1 MADYRKYVRV
11 EEMKE
16 KRKILKRTE
25 EKLQDME
32 FVGTYELEAD
42 SVYGAV
48 IAIPQIA
55 RSMGCTPT
63 MLALCWRSWMLLAL
77 NYLLQG
83 AAIMFIAEE
92 SQIMDVLSGKMHLC
106 DFAYDLE
113 ECPKGNHCTGPGGSK
128 YTPDGLYSYDIW
140 SVRIYMRDALKAAVT
155 GTPLDT
161 KAFKEQVDTSFDPG
175 EYGMENYWCRVLACF
190 IFMMAEVRD
199 LFKTCELI
207 AVLWH
212 TPHHGESWVYKEGA
226 NGDGDPLMSL
236 KFRVAGM
243 PIAWKILNFFILVVP
258 KVFLLYN
265 VCWMGLRFLME
276 TAGIIDLVLGAM
288 TMDFIL
294 TLDEL
299 IFDGLGSATTKHIMG
314 ELEGFAMETGD
325 GDDIVVDTN
334 TSHKTKWGAIKLT
347 LPRRLI
353 FTLLVLFI
361 FEVRYYW
368 VNCDR
373 VDNMY
378 VSKPLY
384 LPKSA
389 NFNFMNFLTG
399 IVEKRK
405 GAVWEMTENQT
416 DL

>member
-1 MADYRKYVRV
+1 MADDRSFVRV

-32 FVGTYELEAD
+32 FRGVYELEAD
-42 SVYGAV
+42 SVYGSV

-55 RSMGCTPT
+55 RSLGCTPT
-63 MLALCWRSWMLLAL
+63 MLALCWRSWMLLIL
-77 NYLLQG
+77 NYFLQG
-83 AAIMFIAEE
+83 SAMMFIAEE
-92 SQIMDVLSGKMHLC
+92 SQVMDVLSGKMHLC

-113 ECPKGNHCTGPGGSK
+113 ECPDHNHCTGPGGTK
-128 YTPDGLYSYDIW
+128 YTADGLYSYDIW
-140 SVRIYMRDALKAAVT
+140 SVRIYMRDTLKAAVS
-155 GTPLDT
+155 GTPLDSPELKKKVD
-161 KAFKEQVDTSFDPG
+161 KAFAPG

-207 AVLWH
+207 AVLWY
-212 TPHHGESWVYKEGA
+212 TPHHGESWVYKDETT
-226 NGDGDPLMSL
+226 NGEGDPLSKL
-236 KFRVAGM
+236 KFRVAGS
-243 PIAWKILNFFILVVP
+243 PIGWKILNFIILVIP

-294 TLDEL
+294 TLDEI
-299 IFDGLGSATTKHIMG
+299 IFSALGSATTKHIMG
-314 ELEGFAMETGD
+314 ELEGFMLETGD
-325 GDDIVVDTN
+325 PDDIVVDTN
-334 TSHKTKWGAIKLT
+334 TSNKTKWGAIKLT

-353 FTLLVLFI
+353 FTLIVLFV
-361 FEVRYYW
+361 FEVRYY
-368 VNCDR
+368 VKNCTR
-373 VDNMY
+373 VDGMW
-378 VSKPLY
+378 VSQPLF
-384 LPKSA
+384 LPATTK
-389 NFNFMNFLTG
+389 FNFMSFLTG
-399 IVEKRK
+399 EVPHAEQI
-405 GAVWEMTENQT
+405 WEMPPMD